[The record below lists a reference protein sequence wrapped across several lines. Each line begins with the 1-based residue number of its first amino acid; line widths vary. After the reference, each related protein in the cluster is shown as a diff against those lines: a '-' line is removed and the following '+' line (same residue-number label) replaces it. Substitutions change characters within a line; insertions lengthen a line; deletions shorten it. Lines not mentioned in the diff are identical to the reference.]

1 MRTYKIVNDTNVLVS
16 ALKSNRGA
24 SFKLLSLIDQE
35 KFVLNISVSLIF
47 EYEEVLKRNEL
58 NIPLSD
64 SDIDNI
70 INYICKIAEKRE
82 IFYLWRPYLNDP
94 KDDLILELAVESE
107 CDFIIT
113 YNTKDF
119 ESIDQFGIK
128 AITPKAFLALIG
140 EIK

>member
-1 MRTYKIVNDTNVLVS
+1 MRTYKIVIDTKVLVS

>member
-1 MRTYKIVNDTNVLVS
+1 MGTFKIVIDTNVLVS
-16 ALKSNRGA
+16 ALKSNRCA